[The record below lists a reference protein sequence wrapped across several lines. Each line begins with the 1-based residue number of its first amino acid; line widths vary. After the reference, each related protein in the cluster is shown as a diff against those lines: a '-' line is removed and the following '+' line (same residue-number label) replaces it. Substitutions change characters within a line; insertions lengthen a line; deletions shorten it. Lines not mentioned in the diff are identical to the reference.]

1 MRAKAAATSHRPA
14 RRPLTPC
21 PPSRPRR
28 SGAAHPAELGEA
40 QFHRLADATL
50 ERALEALEALIDE
63 ADLPGADAELGQGV
77 LTLRLGAL
85 GTYVLNKQ
93 GPNRQLWL
101 SSPVRCAAVGIFFCF
116 DLDFLESMS
125 SHCRRPSRRA
135 PHHLFLHPPAQ
146 RPLPLRLR

>member
-1 MRAKAAATSHRPA
+1 MRSQAATATSHRPA
-14 RRPLTPC
+14 SRPLTPSH
-21 PPSRPRR
+21 PPRR

-50 ERALEALEALIDE
+50 ERALEALEALVDE

-85 GTYVLNKQ
+85 GTYVVNKQ

-101 SSPVRCAAVGIFFCF
+101 SSPVRCAAVVGVFCSLFWIF
-116 DLDFLESMS
+116 S
-125 SHCRRPSRRA
+125 S
-135 PHHLFLHPPAQ
+135 
-146 RPLPLRLR
+146 